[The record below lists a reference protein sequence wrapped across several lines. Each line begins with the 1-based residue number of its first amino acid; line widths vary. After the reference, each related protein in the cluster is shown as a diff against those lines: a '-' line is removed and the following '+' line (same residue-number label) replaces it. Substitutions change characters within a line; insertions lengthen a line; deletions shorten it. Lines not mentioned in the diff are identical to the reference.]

1 MKFPT
6 IIDRY
11 IIKKFLI
18 TFLFSISLLAII
30 IIIFDLSEKIND
42 FLARE
47 APIKA
52 IVFDYYCNF
61 LPYLINMFSCLFIF
75 IAVIFF
81 TSKMA
86 ARTEIIAI
94 LNGGISFY
102 RMLLPYIVTATFLGL
117 CSFVLSNFIIPH
129 TYTRVREFEKVYWK
143 NPYENYNINIHMQI
157 QKNVFIYTES
167 YQVSNNT
174 GIKFAMEKF
183 DNNNKVIYKLAA
195 NRIIWIDSTQQ
206 WRLNSYHERTFDGI
220 KETFRTGEQLDTTL
234 GFTPKEFVIDVEDKN
249 IMDYWELNAFIEK
262 ERLKGSTNIRT
273 YEVEKWR
280 RICSPLAS
288 LILTLIG
295 VALSSRKVRGGIGA
309 NLGIGISLAF
319 SYILFIQITEMLSR
333 YGGLQPFIA
342 VMIPNIFYGI
352 IAILFLIKAK
362 Q

>member
-42 FLARE
+42 FLERE

-61 LPYLINMFSCLFIF
+61 LPYLINMFSYLFIF

-94 LNGGISFY
+94 LNGGISFS
-102 RMLLPYIVTATFLGL
+102 RFLVPYIVTAIFLGL
-117 CSFVLSNFIIPH
+117 ISFALSNFIIPR
-129 TYTRVREFEKVYWK
+129 TYVKVREFEKIYWK
-143 NPYENYNINIHMQI
+143 NSYENNEINIHMQI
-157 QKNVFIYTES
+157 KKNVFVYTES
-167 YQVSNNT
+167 FQVSNNI

-183 DNNNKVIYKLAA
+183 NNNEEIYKLAA
-195 NRIIWIDSTQQ
+195 NKITWIDSTQQ
-206 WRLNSYHERTFDGI
+206 WRLNNYYERTFDGT
-220 KETFRTGEQLDTTL
+220 KETLRQGMQLDTTL
-234 GFTPKEFVIDVEDKN
+234 GFSPAEFIVDVEDKK
-249 IMDYWELNAFIEK
+249 IMDYWELNAFIDK
-262 ERLKGSTNIRT
+262 ERLKGSSNIRT

-288 LILTLIG
+288 IILTLIG
-295 VALSSRKVRGGIGA
+295 VSLSSRKVRGGIGA
-309 NLGIGISLAF
+309 NLGIGIALAF

-333 YGGLQPFIA
+333 YGGLTPLVA

-352 IAILFLIKAK
+352 IAIFLLIKAK
-362 Q
+362 R